1 MNDFVSFISHQESF
15 LFKQISFGILSVL
28 ASYLLIVALVKLY
41 QKKTY
46 YRIIFSLI
54 SIAVFISVLIFN
66 RYNTTTNE
74 FLVFHKSRYSLIGFK
89 HNNNLKLHHNLD
101 SLTLEKDKM
110 ITNYKVGNSIKTI
123 ELDSINSI
131 YKIKDELL
139 LVIDSLGVYKTS
151 FKPDYI
157 LIRNSP
163 KINLIRLIDQLQ
175 PKLIIADGSNYKSY
189 QERWLQTCLK
199 KEIPL
204 HQTSKKGAFIIK
216 F

>member
-1 MNDFVSFISHQESF
+1 
-15 LFKQISFGILSVL
+15 
-28 ASYLLIVALVKLY
+28 
-41 QKKTY
+41 
-46 YRIIFSLI
+46 
-54 SIAVFISVLIFN
+54 
-66 RYNTTTNE
+66 
-74 FLVFHKSRYSLIGFK
+74 
-89 HNNNLKLHHNLD
+89 
-101 SLTLEKDKM
+101 M

-175 PKLIIADGSNYKSY
+175 PKLIIADGSNYNSY
-189 QERWLQTCLK
+189 QKRWLQTCLK